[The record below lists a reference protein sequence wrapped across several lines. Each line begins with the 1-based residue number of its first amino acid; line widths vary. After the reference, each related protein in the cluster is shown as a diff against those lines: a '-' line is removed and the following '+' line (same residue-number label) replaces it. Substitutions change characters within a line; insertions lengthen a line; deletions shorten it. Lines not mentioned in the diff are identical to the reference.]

1 MEVQDLLM
9 AVEWFASPV
18 FADLGKETVL
28 NGIPLGSACRWRIT
42 ELAKS
47 DVGECGVTMLQRAT
61 AG

>member
-1 MEVQDLLM
+1 M

-47 DVGECGVTMLQRAT
+47 DVR
-61 AG
+61 